1 MKITKTQ
8 LRQIIKEEVE
18 NTLQELTP
26 GSMAAQ
32 GAQRRA
38 EISPILLKMGVRNT
52 PGSKEAFF
60 KHAAELYRLE
70 YEKLHSLAAHLTG
83 AQFGDG
89 DMSDREIRDSFL
101 SQFKRD
107 IMDGT
112 NGKLKN
118 VKLSEEEAN
127 LVLRYLMNNIDESKS
142 AQYLKKQLSRE

>member
-32 GAQRRA
+32 GAQRRLK
-38 EISPILLKMGVRNT
+38 ISPILSQMGVRDT

-60 KHAAELYRLE
+60 NHAESQYNNR
-70 YEKLHSLAAHLTG
+70 YEMMHSMAATG
-83 AQFGDG
+83 GKQFGEG
-89 DMSDREIRDSFL
+89 DVSNREIKDSFL
-101 SQFKRD
+101 RSFKRSL
-107 IMDGT
+107 MDGKS
-112 NGKLKN
+112 GKLKN

-127 LVLRYLMNNIDESKS
+127 LVLQYLMNNNEKFDS
-142 AQYLKKQLSRE
+142 AQYLKKLLNRE